1 MYSNGA
7 SRPAGSRLTALNWN
21 GLETFQ
27 AFDPMSLAVLC
38 GGRSH
43 MTMVAVQQLLRGGA
57 LKVGDLADKLGPIA
71 RRLPSSLKNSLSVLL
86 AVAPSRASQPYQRA
100 ILRRTNGRLY
110 FFGRRRLS
118 KAVDSFVTPLVSA
131 GLVHRP
137 KRLRIRGIGDCRD
150 PQLTQAGVQARDALR
165 NQLASGGG
173 YHALAEQ
180 AEDWEKDVLAA
191 VYGER
196 FIHSL
201 DPHLWGSMTVTFG
214 GVPARGPFGF
224 GRDWDWNATDLLDFW
239 P

>member
-1 MYSNGA
+1 MDDPYSHPSA
-7 SRPAGSRLTALNWN
+7 FALNWQ
-21 GLETFQ
+21 GLQ
-27 AFDPMSLAVLC
+27 HLQSLDPMSLAALC
-38 GGRSH
+38 GGRAH
-43 MTMVAVQQLLRGGA
+43 MTMVAVQQLLREGD
-57 LKVGDLADKLGPIA
+57 LQVGNLADKLGPIA
-71 RRLPSSLKNSLSVLL
+71 RVLPSTHKNHLSVLRPVTPL
-86 AVAPSRASQPYQRA
+86 RATQPYPRA
-100 ILRRTNGRLY
+100 VLRRTKGRLY

-150 PQLTQAGVQARDALR
+150 PQLTKAGMQARDALR

-173 YHALAEQ
+173 YQALAER
-180 AEDWEKDVLAA
+180 AGDWEKDVLAA

-196 FIHSL
+196 FVRSL
-201 DPHLWGSMTVTFG
+201 DPHLWGSITVTFG

-224 GRDWDWNATDLLDFW
+224 GRDWDWDVTDLLDFW